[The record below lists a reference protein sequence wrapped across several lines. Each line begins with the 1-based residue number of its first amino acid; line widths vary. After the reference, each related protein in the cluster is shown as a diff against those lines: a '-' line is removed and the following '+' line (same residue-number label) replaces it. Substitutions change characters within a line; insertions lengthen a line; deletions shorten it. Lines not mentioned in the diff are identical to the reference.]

1 MSDGPPPSQRRKPN
15 LLAIEARANL
25 SLMLFSSVRFIQPC
39 QPTLRVIPPSGEQ
52 WLHEVKFDGWRIQL
66 QKAGRHVALY
76 TKNGHDFSRVF
87 RHLAKML
94 AALPVRSAVIDGE
107 LAACDDRGV
116 PDFRALHF
124 RDIEDDQLC
133 VWAFDILHLDGNDLR
148 PLPLVERKHLLGKL
162 VYKTGVD
169 WLRLSEPFNDGA
181 KLLRRPSAW
190 VLKASYQRSAMRP
203 TAPARATGSR

>member
-1 MSDGPPPSQRRKPN
+1 
-15 LLAIEARANL
+15 
-25 SLMLFSSVRFIQPC
+25 MLFSSLRFIQPC

-52 WLHEVKFDGWRIQL
+52 WLHEVKFDGWRIQP

-107 LAACDDRGV
+107 LTACDDRGV

-133 VWAFDILHLDGNDLR
+133 VWAFDLLHLDGNDLR
-148 PLPLVERKHLLGKL
+148 PLPLVERKYLLGKL
-162 VYKTGVD
+162 VYKTGID

-181 KLLRRPSAW
+181 KLLTAAERMGLEGVVSKKRDAP
-190 VLKASYQRSAMRP
+190 YRSGKSDWIKVKCQPWRDANKERW
-203 TAPARATGSR
+203 RLFDKRG